1 MIGLASAMS
10 FTQEIQIP
18 RNKTSVCVTQQVK
31 YSYKILT
38 MDEVSAHNFA
48 INPIPP
54 GSRTTPHS
62 YY

>member
-1 MIGLASAMS
+1 MS
-10 FTQEIQIP
+10 FTQEKQIP
-18 RNKTSVCVTQQVK
+18 RNKDSVCVTEQVK

-48 INPIPP
+48 INSIPP
-54 GSRTTPHS
+54 GSRTIPHS